1 MNEIAPIR
9 LQVPPAQLKGR
20 PAAASGAFEDTLR
33 EFLQEVNGRQLR
45 ADAMTRG
52 YARGDVQDLHKVVLA
67 QQDAAVSLR
76 LLVQ

>member
-1 MNEIAPIR
+1 
-9 LQVPPAQLKGR
+9 
-20 PAAASGAFEDTLR
+20 

-76 LLVQ
+76 LLVQMRNRVISAYQEILRMQV